1 MKFEEQVINFTN
13 HNSNGDNNQK
23 GKLYIVSTPI
33 GNNQDITI
41 RAMNLIKLSDFV
53 ICEEIKEG
61 ASLLKQLKINK
72 ELLTLNEQ
80 NEEKEVYNIINLLK
94 SGKKLALISDA
105 GTPIFAD
112 PGLLLLKAAL
122 KANIDIE
129 VVPGASSIMTAL
141 VRCGFN
147 INKFFFAG
155 FLSRKSD
162 ERIDELKDLINFP
175 YTMVLLETPYRLLPF
190 LEAASAI
197 MPNRNVY
204 LGMNLTMIYETH
216 HYGTFRELYA
226 KFSKEKVKSEFV
238 VVVEGNSSQKDTNL
252 KEFDTDNKDYKDNS
266 YNREGS
272 SGYGNDRRYNDRN
285 DRGDNRSRDFSRND
299 RKDFPKKSGTR
310 EPWKKDF
317 QSKDNFR
324 RDGEKSFDKPFFKR
338 PEGSDRESFGEK
350 KFGEKKFG
358 EKKFGEKKFGEK
370 KFGEKKFGEKKFGE
384 KKFGDK
390 NFGDKKTIFRKK
402 RD

>member
-13 HNSNGDNNQK
+13 NSNNSDSNQK

-80 NEEKEVYNIINLLK
+80 NEEKEVFNIINLLK

-112 PGLLLLKAAL
+112 PGLVLLKAAL

-216 HYGTFRELYA
+216 HYGTFRELYS

-238 VVVEGNSSQKDTNL
+238 VVIEGNSSKNDTNL
-252 KEFDTDNKDYKDNS
+252 KEFDSDNKDYKDSS
-266 YNREGS
+266 YNREGRS
-272 SGYGNDRRYNDRN
+272 NFGGDRRVNDRNDRN
-285 DRGDNRSRDFSRND
+285 DRGGNRSRDFSRND
-299 RKDFPKKSGTR
+299 RKDFPKKSGSR

-317 QSKDNFR
+317 QSKENYRKDE
-324 RDGEKSFDKPFFKR
+324 DKSFDKPYFKR

-358 EKKFGEKKFGEK
+358 EKKFGT
-370 KFGEKKFGEKKFGE
+370 

-390 NFGDKKTIFRKK
+390 KTTFRKK

>member
-13 HNSNGDNNQK
+13 NSNNDNNQK

-53 ICEEIKEG
+53 ICEEMKEG

-80 NEEKEVYNIINLLK
+80 NEEKEVYNIINLIK

-162 ERIDELKDLINFP
+162 ERIEELKDLINFP

-238 VVVEGNSSQKDTNL
+238 VVVEGNNAKSDTNL
-252 KEFDTDNKDYKDNS
+252 KEFDSDNKDYKDNS
-266 YNREGS
+266 YRQEGS
-272 SGYGNDRRYNDRN
+272 RGYGNDRRFNNRG
-285 DRGDNRSRDFSRND
+285 DRGDRSDNRSRDFSRND
-299 RKDFPKKSGTR
+299 KKDFPKRGGTR

-324 RDGEKSFDKPFFKR
+324 RDDYRSFDKPNFKKS
-338 PEGSDRESFGEK
+338 EGSDRESFGEK
-350 KFGEKKFG
+350 KFGERKFGERKFGEKKFG

-370 KFGEKKFGEKKFGE
+370 KSTFK
-384 KKFGDK
+384 
-390 NFGDKKTIFRKK
+390 RK